1 MPFPSFRSH
10 ACGLILAAG
19 LIPAGSASAYTVYVS
34 SEKDNIISVFDGE
47 SLARQAEVKVG
58 QRPRGIALS
67 HDNKVLYICTSDE
80 DHIEVLDL
88 ETLKITH
95 TLPSGPDP
103 ELLALGP
110 DGRFLYVANED
121 DNMVTVVDVDKRTKV
136 TEIQEDDVLHIWEMR
151 LILEPY
157 AASLAAQMDL
167 SPEIEVL
174 ENTFARILENPTDL
188 DLYMEADI
196 RLHQL
201 FYSRLD
207 NPLLVN
213 TIQNT
218 LRRSMRVRY
227 FAEKVPQSPE
237 NVVRVVTG
245 EHREILDALKS
256 GDGQAVAS
264 ALTRHLRN
272 GEQRTSEALR
282 QRSAT

>member
-1 MPFPSFRSH
+1 VYESVQESIVSNQYAPGDELQIDRLAVEFGVSTTPVRE
-10 ACGLILAAG
+10 ALIRLEGEGLVMFIRNKG
-19 LIPAGSASAYTVYVS
+19 
-34 SEKDNIISVFDGE
+34 
-47 SLARQAEVKVG
+47 AR
-58 QRPRGIALS
+58 
-67 HDNKVLYICTSDE
+67 
-80 DHIEVLDL
+80 
-88 ETLKITH
+88 
-95 TLPSGPDP
+95 
-103 ELLALGP
+103 
-110 DGRFLYVANED
+110 
-121 DNMVTVVDVDKRTKV
+121 V
-136 TEIQEDDVLHIWEMR
+136 TEIQEEDVRHIWEMR